1 MNRLR
6 ECPTCGGE
14 LIVAQ
19 REELLRG
26 GVNMATVTV
35 TADICHRCGQ
45 RLYDPD
51 TIRRFEKIRKKLS
64 NQDVDEFE
72 PLGQSF
78 RVAG

>member
-1 MNRLR
+1 MV
-6 ECPTCGGE
+6 
-14 LIVAQ
+14 VAQ

-51 TIRRFEKIRKKLS
+51 TIRRFEQIRQKLS
-64 NQDVDEFE
+64 DQDVDEFE
-72 PLGQSF
+72 PLGHSF
-78 RVAG
+78 RVVG

>member
-14 LIVAQ
+14 LVVVQ

-26 GVNMATVTV
+26 GVNMATV

-51 TIRRFEKIRKKLS
+51 TIRRFEQIRQKLS
-64 NQDVDEFE
+64 DQDVDEFE
-72 PLGQSF
+72 PLGHSF
-78 RVAG
+78 RVVG